1 MAPRQPQPTLASL
14 LLGISCKVL
23 HVPATTLLDTLP
35 ISSISS
41 DSRIFSDNG
50 LFVALPGVASDGH
63 NYLEKAIA
71 NGCVAVICQTGRVG
85 ASRLADLQNAVIIEV
100 ADTSLAYAAVA
111 ANYYHRPAEDMCF
124 VGVTGT
130 NGKTTITYLLEEVL
144 LQNGLSVGVVGTVNN
159 RYTLAGGTKKV
170 LDTRFTTPEAF
181 TLQGVLREMADA
193 GVSHVVMEVSSHAL
207 QQARIGGITFAAAA
221 FTNLT
226 RDHLDYHQ
234 DMASYF
240 QAKMKLFGEYLQDG
254 GTAVLPCAKEGSA
267 SWEWLLPLHDLCA
280 NKGKRVIGWGENTR
294 ADIRLMDFQSDLDHT
309 DVTVLTEGGLQRITT
324 PLVGRFNVENILTVF
339 GLGVAMG
346 IDNRLIC
353 KALATAAGAPGRLEK
368 VTTGSAWNSC
378 GPVVLVDYA
387 HTPDALEKV
396 LTTVK
401 DLPHRE
407 LICVFG
413 CGGDRDKGKRPVMGD
428 IAARLCDLVVVT
440 DDNPRTEDPEEI
452 VTQITAAI
460 APLLGPANM
469 AEWLDKRKSGEG
481 GFAVIR
487 DRREAIRLAIKAA
500 GPEDVVV
507 IAGKGHETY
516 QLTLQGKRFFD
527 DRIEA
532 KNALLSWTDE
542 LIATATNGVLHSG
555 TKGRGLL
562 GQVFTDSRVACENGI
577 FVALR
582 GENHDAHAYLEQA
595 VSNGAACLV
604 VDHIPAAFPTTEV
617 SLIVVA
623 DTQRALG
630 EMARFRRRQLGIITD
645 QKIIGI
651 TGSCGKTTVKEM
663 ITAILARK
671 WPAGPDYPTE
681 SVLKTKGNFNNL
693 IGLPLSLLPL
703 AVHHRAAVLE
713 MGMNRPGELARLGEI
728 AEPDVSCIT
737 NIHAAHLEGL
747 GTIEGVAKAKEELF
761 AATKSSGTLIVNI
774 DDPLI
779 SKLSSGYEQGKLTFA
794 ASGEHMQEKPDFWPS
809 GIFFE
814 TGGVITFTLHHHQ
827 QSAAIHLFT
836 AGEHNVANALAAA
849 AIAFASGATLAE
861 IAAGLGDYRAPAKR
875 MEILRSKFG
884 FTILNDTYNAN
895 PASMAAGLKTLKQL
909 ATGSSLAIIGDMRE
923 LGESSVRAHFD
934 IGGLIAQLDIEH
946 VGIVGEFKNDVA
958 DGARAAG
965 FPDERLRIFADKDGA
980 VTWIKE
986 LVAAKKL
993 GKDDLILVKAS
1004 RSLRFETI
1012 VTELIEPA
1020 G

>member
-1 MAPRQPQPTLASL
+1 MSYK
-14 LLGISCKVL
+14 IL
-23 HVPATTLLDTLP
+23 HVPGTKHLDTLH
-35 ISSISS
+35 ISSITS
-41 DSRIFSDNG
+41 DSRIFSSSG

-63 NYLEKAIA
+63 SYLEKAIA
-71 NGCVAVICQTGRVG
+71 NGCVAVLCETGRVNS
-85 ASRLADLQNAVIIEV
+85 SRLADLRDAVVIEV
-100 ADTSLAYAAVA
+100 SDTSFAYAAVA
-111 ANYYHRPAEDMCF
+111 ANYYQRPAEKLCF

-130 NGKTTITYLLEEVL
+130 NGKTTTTYLLEETFL
-144 LQNGLSVGVVGTVNN
+144 LNGWNVGVIGTVNN
-159 RYTLAGGTKKV
+159 RYTLRGGTKKV

-181 TLQGVLREMADA
+181 ILQGVLREMVNA
-193 GVSHVVMEVSSHAL
+193 GVSHVIMEVSSHAL

-226 RDHLDYHQ
+226 RDHLDYHP

-240 QAKMKLFGEYLQDG
+240 QAKLKLFSEYLQDG
-254 GTAVLPCAKEGSA
+254 GTAVLPYAKDGST
-267 SWEWLLPLHDLCA
+267 SWEWLRPLHNLCV
-280 NKGKRVIGWGENTR
+280 KTGKRIISWGENDR
-294 ADIRLMDFQSDLDHT
+294 ADIRLTSFQSGLDHT
-309 DVTVLTEGGLQRITT
+309 DMAILTPGGSVSFST

-346 IDNRLIC
+346 IDNQVIC
-353 KALATAAGAPGRLEK
+353 QSLTMAVGAPGRLER
-368 VTTGSAWNSC
+368 VAIGSAWNSH
-378 GPVVLVDYA
+378 GPAVLVDYA

-396 LTTVK
+396 LMTVK

-407 LICVFG
+407 LICIFG
-413 CGGDRDKGKRPVMGD
+413 CGGDRDTGKRPVMGE

-452 VTQITAAI
+452 VEQITAAI
-460 APLLGPANM
+460 IPLCGAAKNPN
-469 AEWLDKRKSGEG
+469 WLYERKHGER
-481 GFAVIR
+481 GFTVIR
-487 DRREAIRLAIKAA
+487 DRRDAIHRAITAA
-500 GPEDVVV
+500 SPDDVVV

-527 DRIEA
+527 DRMEA

-542 LIATATNGVLHSG
+542 LIATAVGGVLHPG
-555 TKGRGLL
+555 AKGSGLL
-562 GQVFTDSRVACENGI
+562 GQVLTDSRVACKNGI

-582 GENHDAHAYLEQA
+582 GENHDAHEYLDQA
-595 VSNGAACLV
+595 VRNGATCLV
-604 VDHIPAAFPTTEV
+604 VDHIPAAFSSLEV
-617 SLIVVA
+617 SLVVVA

-630 EMARFRRRQLGIITD
+630 DMAKFRRRQLAFLAD
-645 QKIIGI
+645 QKVIGI

-671 WPAGPDYPTE
+671 WPAGPDHPVD
-681 SVLKTKGNFNNL
+681 SVLKTIGNFNNL

-703 AVHHRAAVLE
+703 AMNHHAAVLE

-728 AEPDVSCIT
+728 ADPDISCII
-737 NIHAAHLEGL
+737 NVHAAHLEGL

-761 AATKSSGTLIVNI
+761 AATKSSGTLIVNL

-779 SKLSSGYEQGKLTFA
+779 KKLSAGYGQRKLTFA
-794 ASGEHMQEKPDFWPS
+794 ASGVHMQEKPDFWAS
-809 GIFFE
+809 DIFVE
-814 TGGVITFTLHHHQ
+814 TGGVITFTLHHQQ
-827 QSAAIHLFT
+827 QSAAIHLFA

-849 AIAFASGATLAE
+849 AIGYAAGATLAD

-875 MEILRSKFG
+875 MEILRSPFG

-909 ATGSSLAIIGDMRE
+909 ATGSTVAIIGDMRE
-923 LGESSVRAHFD
+923 LGETSGQAHFA
-934 IGGLIAQLDIEH
+934 IGGLIAELRIEH
-946 VGIVGEFKNDVA
+946 VGIVGEFKNDVEA
-958 DGARAAG
+958 GALASG
-965 FPDERLRIFADKDGA
+965 LPCERIHPFADKESA
-980 VTWIKE
+980 VAWIKE

-1012 VTELIEPA
+1012 VAELIET
-1020 G
+1020 GS